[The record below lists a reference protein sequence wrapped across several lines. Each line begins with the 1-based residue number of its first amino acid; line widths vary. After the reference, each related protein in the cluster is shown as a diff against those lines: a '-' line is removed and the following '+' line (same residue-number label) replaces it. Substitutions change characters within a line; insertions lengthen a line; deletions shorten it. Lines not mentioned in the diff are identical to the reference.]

1 MRGAPSW
8 PTLHYMPTPPPAGPR
23 PIDKQKEPAMTTTT
37 TSSRFVRFAR
47 RVAEMW
53 NEIDEAQRRMFEIR
67 IGVRAPARR
76 EHEARRLSAAGT
88 APGRAGGGLHDG
100 AAAGLMC

>member
-1 MRGAPSW
+1 
-8 PTLHYMPTPPPAGPR
+8 
-23 PIDKQKEPAMTTTT
+23 MTTTT
-37 TSSRFVRFAR
+37 TRTRVVRFAR
-47 RVAEMW
+47 PGADQW

-76 EHEARRLSAAGT
+76 EHEARGLAAAGT

-100 AAAGLMC
+100 GAAGLMC

>member
-1 MRGAPSW
+1 
-8 PTLHYMPTPPPAGPR
+8 
-23 PIDKQKEPAMTTTT
+23 MTTTT
-37 TSSRFVRFAR
+37 TRSRVVRLAR
-47 RVAEMW
+47 RVVEMW

-76 EHEARRLSAAGT
+76 EHEERRLSAAGM
-88 APGRAGGGLHDG
+88 APGRGGGLHDG